1 MHDQLQKWQPA
12 MEFKNANRNRN
23 VGIPLF
29 NDSNVSIRGNLAE
42 VLKSG
47 IKKRNSCVRFQKP
60 ITCVDA
66 QRVAII
72 EQRNANV
79 TITIC
84 VFKFHR
90 GPIKQNNHLHSGHRT
105 TTCITLR
112 TSSESNTRTL
122 SFHMLYAPLPKPPKK
137 TVTRRQVQWGQHWAP
152 QRRRDHR
159 IVGLSIELTSGQG
172 QFC

>member
-1 MHDQLQKWQPA
+1 

-29 NDSNVSIRGNLAE
+29 NDSNVSVRGNLAE

-60 ITCVDA
+60 ITCADA

-90 GPIKQNNHLHSGHRT
+90 GPIKQNNHLHSRHRT
-105 TTCITLR
+105 STCITLR

-122 SFHMLYAPLPKPPKK
+122 SFHMLYTCFFCDTSTNFLHI
-137 TVTRRQVQWGQHWAP
+137 RSCVQAK
-152 QRRRDHR
+152 RIEDHQTPC
-159 IVGLSIELTSGQG
+159 GHFTQ
-172 QFC
+172 